1 MSGNFDVILISER
14 RYAMTRLLIVDD
26 DIHLRKLVQT
36 YAETSGYTCDEA
48 SSGDA
53 ALKKLLSSSCDL
65 IILDVMMPGED
76 GFKILEKIRETK
88 DIPVI
93 MLTARNEEY
102 DRLLGFR
109 LGADDYV
116 PKPFSPRELMA
127 RVGAVLK
134 RVNRKKGDA
143 FSFGSLTI
151 TPSARTA
158 VLEGKRLTLSPKEFD
173 LLLALAEN
181 EHIVMSREKLLQ
193 NVWGYS
199 YYGDARTVDT
209 HITSLRE
216 HLGSYRKYIETVWG
230 VGYKFEYTEE

>member
-1 MSGNFDVILISER
+1 
-14 RYAMTRLLIVDD
+14 MTRLLIVDD

-134 RVNRKKGDA
+134 RVNRKKGRCILLRFPYHHAKRADRSPRRKA
-143 FSFGSLTI
+143 PYSFPQGIRPAPCTRGERAHCHEPGKAAAECLGLQLLRRRPDRGHAHHFAPGAPRKLQKIHRNRMGSRI
-151 TPSARTA
+151 Q
-158 VLEGKRLTLSPKEFD
+158 
-173 LLLALAEN
+173 
-181 EHIVMSREKLLQ
+181 I
-193 NVWGYS
+193 
-199 YYGDARTVDT
+199 
-209 HITSLRE
+209 
-216 HLGSYRKYIETVWG
+216 
-230 VGYKFEYTEE
+230 